1 LPVLEKINAGDLED
15 AEELIRQAELDLD
28 VAEEQTARVLSED
41 DDAGELRSPR
51 VRPTERGA

>member
-1 LPVLEKINAGDLED
+1 VLEKINAGDLED